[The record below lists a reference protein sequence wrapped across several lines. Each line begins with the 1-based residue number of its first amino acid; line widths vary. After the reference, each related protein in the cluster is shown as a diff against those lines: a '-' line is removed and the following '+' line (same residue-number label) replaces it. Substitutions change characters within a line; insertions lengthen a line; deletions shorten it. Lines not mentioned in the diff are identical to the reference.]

1 MNNKER
7 LCWTLALILVAFF
20 ANSKMDYIQNLQT
33 LNESYQINSQ
43 LKSDQMLDL
52 MHEINNNDSLKYRE
66 GFEAGKT
73 QAMLAS
79 MDNESIYNYTDGYH
93 AAINQMQANSV
104 MDEKGV
110 NSPEIYDLFLDILDM
125 YADSDK
131 KYQELLNL
139 VANDN

>member
-20 ANSKMDYIQNLQT
+20 ANSKMDHIQNLQT

-52 MHEINNNDSLKYRE
+52 MLEINSNDSLKYRE

-125 YADSDK
+125 YADSDER
-131 KYQELLNL
+131 YQDLLNL